1 MAISAY
7 IPAAEQPETQTHLLE
22 ETLNSTVDYKGR
34 PAKKP
39 SSGRWRSASFLI
51 GKVAA
56 DSGMVARILASKLSY
71 VNQYS
76 KNKKKSLLVNNPSK
90 ELVRRNTQVDSVI
103 VHGAAAEV
111 AERFAYYG
119 ISSNLIT
126 YLTGPLGFPTASAA
140 ENVNARLGTD
150 LLLPF
155 IGAFV
160 ADSFLGCYRTIV
172 VSSVIYVVV
181 IHLFV

>member
-22 ETLNSTVDYKGR
+22 ETLNGTVDYKGR

-76 KNKKKSLLVNNPSK
+76 KNK
-90 ELVRRNTQVDSVI
+90 
-103 VHGAAAEV
+103 
-111 AERFAYYG
+111 
-119 ISSNLIT
+119 
-126 YLTGPLGFPTASAA
+126 
-140 ENVNARLGTD
+140 
-150 LLLPF
+150 
-155 IGAFV
+155 
-160 ADSFLGCYRTIV
+160 
-172 VSSVIYVVV
+172 
-181 IHLFV
+181 